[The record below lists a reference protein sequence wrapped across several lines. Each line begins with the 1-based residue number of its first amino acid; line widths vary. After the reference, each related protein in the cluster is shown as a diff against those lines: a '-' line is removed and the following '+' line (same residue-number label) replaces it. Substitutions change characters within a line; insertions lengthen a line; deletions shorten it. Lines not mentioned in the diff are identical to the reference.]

1 MKLTSHRLRFP
12 PFLPFTPSKNNWN
25 HVTFLF
31 VRSQSQGNGAYASS
45 IQLFV
50 NGALGHTGRIVRF
63 PAGVRTLFVGAS
75 PSRRYGVEG
84 RMFQLLLC
92 SSAFSEDQVASLM
105 TNHADDVRT
114 IALLC
119 EGTYLLHTEPAP
131 VASLTTQLPVP
142 WSVAVKQGAGEK
154 RENAGSADGEAK
166 NAKNSMS
173 SASSDSLK
181 VTKILR
187 EEQGEEQREEQREEQ
202 GPKLMEESRV
212 RSAASV
218 SDRSV
223 DSSLRSHAA
232 PTESPSQAQDTVA
245 EADLH
250 DSEERE
256 AQAELE
262 EVAQCPIVGSPIFHN
277 VQTPPSEL
285 LQRYLDREPFKP
297 TKKVPGSLR
306 GGDDV
311 LLRPPPAEKD
321 EYCALSP
328 PTPLPVLSGDLER
341 FVSLLLAKDG
351 PEIKNGK
358 FQFAVPESLHDE
370 YHYLSEYRA
379 KYVREAFCFAWAG

>member
-1 MKLTSHRLRFP
+1 MKNNNPHAENTNRTDSGCPFLRFRP
-12 PFLPFTPSKNNWN
+12 PF
-25 HVTFLF
+25 
-31 VRSQSQGNGAYASS
+31 RAY
-45 IQLFV
+45 
-50 NGALGHTGRIVRF
+50 
-63 PAGVRTLFVGAS
+63 RTICIANTS
-75 PSRRYGVEG
+75 
-84 RMFQLLLC
+84 QLL
-92 SSAFSEDQVASLM
+92 
-105 TNHADDVRT
+105 
-114 IALLC
+114 
-119 EGTYLLHTEPAP
+119 
-131 VASLTTQLPVP
+131 
-142 WSVAVKQGAGEK
+142 
-154 RENAGSADGEAK
+154 AK
-166 NAKNSMS
+166 LN
-173 SASSDSLK
+173 
-181 VTKILR
+181 R
-187 EEQGEEQREEQREEQ
+187 
-202 GPKLMEESRV
+202 
-212 RSAASV
+212 
-218 SDRSV
+218 RSV

-232 PTESPSQAQDTVA
+232 PTESPSQTQDTIA

-351 PEIKNGK
+351 AEIKNGK

>member
-1 MKLTSHRLRFP
+1 MKLTSHRLRFS

-50 NGALGHTGRIVRF
+50 NGALGHTSRIVRF

-84 RMFQLLLC
+84 RMFQLLL
-92 SSAFSEDQVASLM
+92 SSSTFSEDQVASLM

-119 EGTYLLHTEPAP
+119 EGTYLLHAEPAP
-131 VASLTTQLPVP
+131 MVSLTTQPPVL
-142 WSVAVKQGAGEK
+142 WSVAVKQGAAEE
-154 RENAGSADGEAK
+154 RK
-166 NAKNSMS
+166 NAKNSKNSMS
-173 SASSDSLK
+173 SMSSDSLK
-181 VTKILR
+181 AAKIL
-187 EEQGEEQREEQREEQ
+187 REEQREEQ

-232 PTESPSQAQDTVA
+232 PTESPSQTQDTIA

-262 EVAQCPIVGSPIFHN
+262 EVAQCPIVGSPMFHN

-351 PEIKNGK
+351 AEIKNGK